1 MSYGFA
7 GPLFAAIAVAFFGA
21 SIMSEGD
28 MLQYGALGVL
38 SMLILLAYR
47 IVDKGIGRIAAISDE
62 CHAQAAKREERI
74 MVFMERNHEALRE
87 FMHEERSAI
96 EKVIDRCPYRSKGG

>member
-1 MSYGFA
+1 MSYGFV
-7 GPLFAAIAVAFFGA
+7 GPLFALIVMGFFGA
-21 SIMSEGD
+21 SVFSDEH

-62 CHAQAAKREERI
+62 CHSQAAKREERI
-74 MVFMERNHEALRE
+74 MSFMERHHDTLRE
-87 FMHEERSAI
+87 FVHEERIAM
-96 EKVIDRCPYRSKGG
+96 EKVIDRCPYRSNQG